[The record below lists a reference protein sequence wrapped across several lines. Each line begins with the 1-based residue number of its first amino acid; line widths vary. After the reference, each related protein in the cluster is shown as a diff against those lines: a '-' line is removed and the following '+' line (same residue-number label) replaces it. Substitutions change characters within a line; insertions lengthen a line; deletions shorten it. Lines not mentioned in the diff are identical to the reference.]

1 MIDPTTPD
9 RDSESASAPTIAD
22 PDGYFL
28 PAGSGSRH
36 QIFPGVEIRTAAG
49 RGIMLSVV
57 RFDPSSAVAE
67 HSHPHEQMGIMLEG
81 RLEFTVGGVTR
92 VLGPGDLWRIPGGV
106 PHSVRAL
113 DGPAVALDVF
123 HPIREDY
130 L

>member
-1 MIDPTTPD
+1 MNDPHPGAD
-9 RDSESASAPTIAD
+9 PGSPPD

-36 QIFPGVEIRTAAG
+36 EIFPGVEIRTTAG

-57 RFDPSSAVAE
+57 RFEPGSVVAD
-67 HSHPHEQMGIMLEG
+67 HAHPHEQMGVLLEG

-92 VLGPGDLWRIPGGV
+92 VLGPGEIWRIPGGV
-106 PHSVRAL
+106 VHGVRAL

>member
-1 MIDPTTPD
+1 MSDRVRGPD
-9 RDSESASAPTIAD
+9 GETDTLPD

-36 QIFPGVEIRTAAG
+36 EIFPGVEIRTTAG
-49 RGIMLSVV
+49 KGVMLSVV
-57 RFDPSSAVAE
+57 RFEPGSVVAVHA
-67 HSHPHEQMGIMLEG
+67 HPHEQMGMMIEG
-81 RLEFTVGGVTR
+81 RLEFTIGGVTR
-92 VLGPGDLWRIPGGV
+92 TLGPGDIWRIPGDV

-113 DGPAVALDVF
+113 EGPAVALDVF

>member
-1 MIDPTTPD
+1 MTD
-9 RDSESASAPTIAD
+9 RAGAEGPASLPD

-36 QIFPGVEIRTAAG
+36 EIFPGVEIRTTAG

-57 RFDPSSAVAE
+57 RFEPDSVVAD
-67 HSHPHEQMGIMLEG
+67 HSHHHEQMGIMLEG

-92 VLGPGDLWRIPGGV
+92 VLGPGDIWRIPGGV
-106 PHSVRAL
+106 VHNVRAL

-123 HPIREDY
+123 HPIRHDY

>member
-1 MIDPTTPD
+1 MIEHAADDGP
-9 RDSESASAPTIAD
+9 ASLPD
-22 PDGYFL
+22 PDGYFH

-36 QIFPGVEIRTAAG
+36 EIFPGVEIRTTAG

-57 RFDPSSAVAE
+57 RLEPGSAVAD
-67 HSHPHEQMGIMLEG
+67 HAHPHEQMGILLEG

-92 VLGPGDLWRIPGGV
+92 VLRPGDLWRIPGGV
-106 PHSVRAL
+106 VHGVRAL